1 MHGHGMTPR
10 ELLCYSGRMTSR
22 RGPGPVAAAHRI
34 LIAAALLCGLAYAA
48 WELTGYRD
56 TGETGAVVRGLLA
69 VVVSGLIGLY
79 LRSLRGLGAKLT
91 PRDEAGASRRE
102 EGSP

>member
-1 MHGHGMTPR
+1 MTTR
-10 ELLCYSGRMTSR
+10 VLLCYATHMTPR

-48 WELTGYRD
+48 WELAGYGQS
-56 TGETGAVVRGLLA
+56 GEPGAAVRGVVA
-69 VVVSGLIGLY
+69 IVVSGLIGVY

-91 PRDEAGASRRE
+91 PRDDPGISRRE
-102 EGSP
+102 P